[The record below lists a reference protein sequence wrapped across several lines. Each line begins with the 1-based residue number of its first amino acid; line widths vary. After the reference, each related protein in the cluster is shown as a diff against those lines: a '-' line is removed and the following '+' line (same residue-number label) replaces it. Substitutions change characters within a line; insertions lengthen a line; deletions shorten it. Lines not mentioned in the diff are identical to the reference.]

1 MKEGEDMKDE
11 RDINQIILDKIAILE
26 QRMRVIDRLGIILLI
41 ALALLE
47 VKLFLL

>member
-1 MKEGEDMKDE
+1 MKDE
-11 RDINQIILDKIAILE
+11 RDINQIILDKIEILE
-26 QRMRVIDRLGIILLI
+26 QRMRVIDRLSVILLI

>member
-1 MKEGEDMKDE
+1 MKDE

-26 QRMRVIDRLGIILLI
+26 QRMRVIDRLSVILLI

>member
-1 MKEGEDMKDE
+1 MKDE